1 MGPRGNRVLGYHP
14 ETKDW
19 SWVFAAWSLFL
30 GLHSQCLGPTRIP
43 CEIHKRAMHS
53 KNGLVLDYLACSPSN
68 HQGEQWSKMKDQRV
82 YLSGRESGKEK
93 WKMTGGLLRRGRLL
107 LQLEQGSPE
116 L

>member
-1 MGPRGNRVLGYHP
+1 M
-14 ETKDW
+14 
-19 SWVFAAWSLFL
+19 
-30 GLHSQCLGPTRIP
+30 
-43 CEIHKRAMHS
+43 
-53 KNGLVLDYLACSPSN
+53 
-68 HQGEQWSKMKDQRV
+68 EQNEDQRV